1 MKKILV
7 IEDNLEVRENTC
19 EILELSGYEAFSAEN
34 GKIGVQKA
42 LEQMPDLIICDV
54 MMPVLDGFGALKI
67 LHKNPKTTNIPFI
80 FLTAKV
86 EKDDFRKGMNLGADD
101 YITKPFT
108 DIELLEAI
116 EIRLEKYDQI
126 ATPTKPHNVFFNVEE
141 HFQTLLTEFLK
152 DKEHRFYKEK
162 DLIFKEGSH
171 PRSVFWIKRG
181 KAQTFKSHEYGKEL
195 ILSLYGNNDFIG
207 ISDAFRNSPY
217 QESAVAIDETEM
229 VLIPTDEFMDWMR
242 SDNTI
247 AQHFIHLL
255 AIKAGEKDKHL
266 LELAY
271 SSVRKRVADSLLRLF
286 KHYKEDDNSLFQI
299 SIRREELAHIVGTTK
314 ETVTR
319 TLSEFKEEGLIDV
332 KGSNITL
339 RDIEGLEA
347 TPA

>member
-19 EILELSGYEAFSAEN
+19 EILELSGYEVFSAEN
-34 GKIGVQKA
+34 GKLGVQSA
-42 LEQMPDLIICDV
+42 LDKMPDLIICDV

-171 PRSVFWIKRG
+171 PRSVFWIKKG

-286 KHYKEDDNSLFQI
+286 KHYKEDDNRLFQI